1 MKALLFDVFGTV
13 VDWRTSVIREGEALA
28 RAHGWAPDQIDW
40 PNFAMRWRK
49 EGYTDAIARI
59 IGQRLTEKWGQSVV
73 IENRG
78 GAGGNIA
85 AALAWQAEPD
95 GYTLLA
101 SATPPLAINQSLYK
115 HLAYHAPD
123 FVPITVFGTVPN
135 LVIVRKELP
144 ANSVGELIDLAKKN
158 PGKLIYGSQGSGN
171 TPHLTANMFMNMTGT
186 SMIHVPYRGET
197 LVYNDMLGAHVD
209 VFFGNI
215 SGALALYRDGK
226 LKVLA
231 VTDKVRAAA
240 IPEVPTTAEVGLPDL
255 LSTAW
260 YGMVAPPKT
269 RPELQDQIAQATI
282 EVLKMPDVQQKFR
295 ALNVEPVGNRPA
307 EMTVFVKEEVQRW
320 GEVIR
325 KNNIVGE

>member
-1 MKALLFDVFGTV
+1 MTG
-13 VDWRTSVIREGEALA
+13 RLA
-28 RAHGWAPDQIDW
+28 RLCFVASVAATLW
-40 PNFAMRWRK
+40 PGTASPQGVFPTKPVKVLVPYPAGGTN
-49 EGYTDAIARI
+49 DVLARI
-59 IGQRLTEKWGQSVV
+59 VADKLQAKWGQPIV
-73 IENRG
+73 IENRT

-115 HLAYHAPD
+115 HLTYTASD
-123 FVPITVFGTVPN
+123 FVPITIFGTVPN

-186 SMIHVPYRGET
+186 SMTHVPYRGET
-197 LVYNDMLGAHVD
+197 LVYNDMLGARVD

-231 VTDKVRAAA
+231 VTDKARAAA
-240 IPEVPTTAEVGLPDL
+240 VPEVPTTAEVGLPEL
-255 LSTAW
+255 LSIAW

-269 RPELQDQIAQATI
+269 KPELQDQIAQATI
-282 EVLKMPDVQQKFR
+282 EALKMPDVQQRFR

-307 EMTVFVKEEVQRW
+307 EMTAFVKEEIQRW

>member
-1 MKALLFDVFGTV
+1 MIRRLAGLCFVAAVAAILGPGAAFPQGVFPTKPVKFLVPYPAGGTNDV
-13 VDWRTSVIREGEALA
+13 LA
-28 RAHGWAPDQIDW
+28 RIVSDKLQA
-40 PNFAMRWRK
+40 
-49 EGYTDAIARI
+49 
-59 IGQRLTEKWGQSVV
+59 KWGQPIV
-73 IENRG
+73 IENRT

-85 AALAWQAEPD
+85 AAVAWQAEPD

-101 SATPPLAINQSLYK
+101 SAAPPLAINQSLYK
-115 HLAYHAPD
+115 NLTFNAPD
-123 FVPITVFGTVPN
+123 FVPITIFGTVPN
-135 LVIVRKELP
+135 LVIVRKDLP

-158 PGKLIYGSQGSGN
+158 PGKLVYGSQGSGN

-197 LVYNDMLGAHVD
+197 LVFNDMLGGHVD

-231 VTDKVRAAA
+231 VTDKARAAA
-240 IPEVPTTAEVGLPDL
+240 VPEVPTTAEVGLPDL
-255 LSTAW
+255 LSIAW

-269 RPELQDQIAQATI
+269 RPELGDQIAKATI
-282 EVLKMPDVQQKFR
+282 DVLKMPDVQQKFR
-295 ALNVEPVGNRPA
+295 ALNVEPVGNTPA
-307 EMTVFVKEEVQRW
+307 EMAAFVKEESHRW

-325 KNNIVGE
+325 KNHIVGE

>member
-1 MKALLFDVFGTV
+1 MIG
-13 VDWRTSVIREGEALA
+13 RLA
-28 RAHGWAPDQIDW
+28 RLCFVASVAAMLW
-40 PNFAMRWRK
+40 PGTASPQGVFPTKPVKLLVPYPAGGTN
-49 EGYTDAIARI
+49 DVLARI
-59 IGQRLTEKWGQSVV
+59 VGDKLQAKWGQPIV
-73 IENRG
+73 IENRT

-115 HLAYHAPD
+115 NLTYSASD
-123 FVPITVFGTVPN
+123 FVPVTIFGTVPN

-231 VTDKVRAAA
+231 VTDKARASAV
-240 IPEVPTTAEVGLPDL
+240 PEVPTTAEVGLPDL
-255 LSTAW
+255 LSIAW

-269 RPELQDQIAQATI
+269 RPELRDQIAKATI
-282 EVLKMPDVQQKFR
+282 EVLKMPDVQQRFR
-295 ALNVEPVGNRPA
+295 ALNVEPVGNTPA
-307 EMTVFVKEEVQRW
+307 EMAAFVKEESHRW

>member
-1 MKALLFDVFGTV
+1 MRRLVRLCFVAAVAAIPWPGAASPQGVFPTKPVKFLVPYPAGGTNDV
-13 VDWRTSVIREGEALA
+13 LA
-28 RAHGWAPDQIDW
+28 RIVSDKLQA
-40 PNFAMRWRK
+40 
-49 EGYTDAIARI
+49 
-59 IGQRLTEKWGQSVV
+59 KWGQPIV
-73 IENRG
+73 IENRT

-95 GYTLLA
+95 GYTLLV

-115 HLAYHAPD
+115 HLAYTASD
-123 FVPITVFGTVPN
+123 FVPITIFGTVPN

-231 VTDKVRAAA
+231 VTDKARAAA

-269 RPELQDQIAQATI
+269 KAELQNQIAQAAI
-282 EVLKMPDVQQKFR
+282 DVLKMPDVQQKFR

-307 EMTVFVKEEVQRW
+307 EMTVFIKEEVQRW

>member
-1 MKALLFDVFGTV
+1 MIRRLAGLCFAAAVGATLWPGTASPQGAFPTKPVKVLVPYPAGGTNDV
-13 VDWRTSVIREGEALA
+13 LA
-28 RAHGWAPDQIDW
+28 RIVSDKLQA
-40 PNFAMRWRK
+40 
-49 EGYTDAIARI
+49 
-59 IGQRLTEKWGQSVV
+59 KWGQPIV
-73 IENRG
+73 IENRT

-85 AALAWQAEPD
+85 AALAWQAQPD

-101 SATPPLAINQSLYK
+101 SAAPPLAINQGLYK
-115 HLAYHAPD
+115 HLTYSAPD
-123 FVPITVFGTVPN
+123 FVPITIFGTVPN
-135 LVIVRKELP
+135 LVIVRKELA

-197 LVYNDMLGAHVD
+197 LVYNDMLGGHGH
-209 VFFGNI
+209 VFFGHL
-215 SGALALYRDGK
+215 SGPLALYRDGK

-231 VTDKVRAAA
+231 VTDKARAAA

-260 YGMVAPPKT
+260 YGMVAPPRT
-269 RPELQDQIAQATI
+269 RPELQEQIAKATI
-282 EVLKMPDVQQKFR
+282 EALRMPDVQQRFR
-295 ALNVEPVGNRPA
+295 ALNVEPVGDTPA
-307 EMTVFVKEEVQRW
+307 EMATFVKEEGGRW